1 MVTFDLKLK
10 SYFAISKKVQ
20 IIGCKICKK
29 TFVSK
34 KILLIICGLFVLS
47 NGFSQKKKTTLSAN
61 GPVIRCATN
70 QRVKMLFRKFPEK
83 KLLAEKLALQIPPKN
98 SLRAPKR
105 LTNIVYIPVVF
116 HVVLDNPYVITDDVV
131 RSQIEEMNT
140 DFAGLNSDS
149 TNIPAAFQPLRGHSL
164 IRFVL
169 ANRTPAGQLTNG
181 IERIS
186 SSTTGNPNNVTDS
199 IKRRTLGGA
208 DAWDPNSYLNIWV
221 GNISGGQ
228 GVLGYTQIPG
238 SGPLS
243 DDGIF
248 CNILSFGSSVCNA
261 SSYNKARTVV
271 HELGHYFGLNHI
283 WGDDETESNTCSGD
297 DFRALTDDGS
307 TYTLPATLYNPHGK
321 GNTSED
327 IGDTPN
333 QSVASNDCGSGI
345 VTDDCTTAAPGIMYE
360 NYMDYTMDNCY
371 SLFTKKQVA
380 RMEYVLENYRSS
392 LITSQGGTPPS
403 NAPAIDASP
412 ISSINPGG
420 TETTGCTSVFHPST
434 LACAGN
440 IIPKVLIKNN
450 GLNTITS
457 ITVGYLING
466 GTPVTLSV
474 NTHLLSGETQ
484 MISFSAVSVS
494 TGNYI
499 FKFFTKNVNGNA
511 TDNVPANDSL
521 TAVLSVAKPLP
532 LPLSEG
538 FENSAFPPPGWSIIN
553 PNNDVTWQRTTPGS
567 NSQHSIFIDNFEN
580 STGQTDEI
588 RTPKLT
594 FSGTDPVV
602 ITFDLAHKNYPG
614 QDYNDSL
621 QVLVS
626 TDCGATF
633 TKFFNK
639 AGANLATAG
648 SSDVS
653 YLNPVASD
661 WKTQKITLT
670 GSILAAGNIIVAFKN
685 TSDWGN
691 NIFIDN
697 INIKQ
702 ETSRDITVVAVN
714 PPSASDCVEP
724 TTPVATIKNVGNAT
738 ITGFKVSYKIDDGSL
753 FETTVSGISLEA
765 DQQINVPLTTF
776 TPATGQHTITVFSS
790 SPISSTG
797 TGDESRFND
806 TLTKAFFVSAKINA
820 PVTED
825 FENTE
830 FPPPNWSLDNT
841 DGGITWERTT
851 SAAKTGSGSMVIKNY
866 LNTSTGTTDKFIS
879 SVISGTSAF
888 DSLYVS
894 FDYAYATGNSS
905 AFADTL
911 ELQVTTDCGQTFTT
925 VWKNWGTGLQTIPNT
940 SAAFVPN
947 STDWKNVS
955 VNLFNYAGAND
966 FQIYFVNKGNK
977 QNNLYIDNINIYGIT
992 VPARLKK
999 QGYLIYPNPF
1009 HDQFFIRNYEVPIT
1023 LQSAKIY
1030 NSLGQ
1035 LMWSKNYNGNAY
1047 TQMPVDF
1054 RNAQPGVYILK
1065 LKYSD
1070 KTVVQKIVKN

>member
-1 MVTFDLKLK
+1 ML
-10 SYFAISKKVQ
+10 
-20 IIGCKICKK
+20 
-29 TFVSK
+29 K

-47 NGFSQKKKTTLSAN
+47 NGFSQKKKTTLFGN

-70 QRVKMLFRKFPEK
+70 QRVEMLFRKFPEK
-83 KLLAEKLALQIPPKN
+83 KLLAERLAQQIPPKN

-105 LTNIVYIPVVF
+105 LANIVYVPVVF
-116 HVVLDNPYVITDDVV
+116 HIVLDNPYVVTDDVV
-131 RSQIEEMNT
+131 RSQIAEMNT
-140 DFAGLNSDS
+140 DFSGLNADS

-169 ANRTPAGQLTNG
+169 ANRTPQGQLTNG

-186 SSTTGNPNNVTDS
+186 SLTTGNPINVTDS
-199 IKRRTLGGA
+199 IKRRSLGGA

-248 CNILSFGSSVCNA
+248 CNILSFGSSVCNV
-261 SSYNKARTVV
+261 SFYNKARTIV
-271 HELGHYFGLNHI
+271 HELGHYFGINHI

-307 TYTLPATLYNPHGK
+307 TYTLPTTLYNPHGK

-333 QSVASNDCGSGI
+333 QSVHSNDCGSGI
-345 VTDDCTTAAPGIMYE
+345 VTDDCSPTAPGIMYE

-371 SLFTKKQVA
+371 SLFTKKQVT

-392 LITSQGGTPPS
+392 LLTSQGGIPPA

-434 LACAGN
+434 LACPGN

-466 GTPVTLSV
+466 GTPVALSV

-484 MISFSAVSVS
+484 MISFSAIPLS

-499 FKFFTKNVNGNA
+499 FRFFTKNVNGNA

-521 TAVLSVAKPLP
+521 TATLTITKPSP

-538 FENSAFPPPGWSIIN
+538 FENSPFPPPGWSIIN

-567 NSQHSIFIDNFEN
+567 NSQHSIFIDNFDN

-588 RTPKLT
+588 RTPKLIL
-594 FSGTDPVV
+594 SGTDPVV

-639 AGANLATAG
+639 AGADLATAG
-648 SSDVS
+648 SLDTS
-653 YLNPVASD
+653 YLNPAASD

-702 ETSRDITVVAVN
+702 ETARDITVAAVN

-724 TTPVATIKNVGNAT
+724 TTPVATVKNVGNAT
-738 ITGFKVSYKIDDGSL
+738 ITGFKVSYKIDNGSP

-765 DQQINVPLTTF
+765 DQQMNVPLNTF
-776 TPATGQHTITVFSS
+776 TPVIGQHTITVFSS

-806 TLTKAFFVSAKINA
+806 TLTKEFFISGKINA
-820 PVTED
+820 PVTEG
-825 FENTE
+825 FENSE
-830 FPPPNWSLDNT
+830 FPPTNWSVEKT
-841 DGGITWERTT
+841 DGAITWERTT
-851 SAAKTGSGSMVIKNY
+851 SAAKTGNASMVIKNFN
-866 LNTSTGTTDKFIS
+866 NTSTGTTDNFIS
-879 SVISGTSAF
+879 SIISGTSTF
-888 DSLYVS
+888 DTVFVS
-894 FDYAYATGNSS
+894 FDYAYATSNSP
-905 AFADTL
+905 ALADTL

-925 VWKNWGTGLQTIPNT
+925 VWKDWGTDLQTTPNPA
-940 SAAFVPN
+940 AAFVPN
-947 STDWKNVS
+947 STDWKNVN
-955 VNLFNYAGAND
+955 VNLYNYVGTND
-966 FQIYFVNKGNK
+966 FQIYFVDKGNK
-977 QNNLYIDNINIYGIT
+977 QNNLYVDNIKIYGIT

-1009 HDQFFIRNYEVPIT
+1009 RQQFFIRNYEVPVN
-1023 LQSAKIY
+1023 LKSARVY
-1030 NSLGQ
+1030 NTTGQ
-1035 LMWSKNYNGNAY
+1035 LIWEKEYNGDAY
-1047 TQMPVDF
+1047 TQMPV
-1054 RNAQPGVYILK
+1054 NLEGAPPGVYFVK
-1065 LKYSD
+1065 LQYTD
-1070 KTVVQKIVKN
+1070 KSVIQKIVKE